1 MEDHATFEP
10 VLRAARFRAE
20 YNVRNQAYGCN
31 LQLADWE
38 RHTTKKM
45 ESHNCLKDG
54 LAVAV

>member
-1 MEDHATFEP
+1 MEDHATFRTVRWAVRSP
-10 VLRAARFRAE
+10 DG
-20 YNVRNQAYGCN
+20 YNLRNQAYGCN

-38 RHTTKKM
+38 RHTRKKM